1 MRQTGLIRHHTFI
14 LNYQKVTSFFQR
26 EKPYPAN
33 AERVALDLFKGIW
46 SALKVYIE
54 YILNRVYIES
64 NFAWMET
71 RMHFKL
77 LFLIKMVFGNVC
89 DNPGKNS
96 KKTKI
101 LKSKISSGKTIW
113 WVMYRSWNANK
124 WRRWKCQVIIIPSN
138 IKWRKY
144 FMNFVTT
151 VHVYS
156 AISKW

>member
-1 MRQTGLIRHHTFI
+1 
-14 LNYQKVTSFFQR
+14 
-26 EKPYPAN
+26 
-33 AERVALDLFKGIW
+33 
-46 SALKVYIE
+46 
-54 YILNRVYIES
+54 
-64 NFAWMET
+64 MET

-138 IKWRKY
+138 IKWKKY

-156 AISKW
+156 AISKWLFTKYNSAESFFPKMISDYSSSAPFGIGHFRYRSLSRQLKYLDWQNNFCSMQINWSLLENWNF